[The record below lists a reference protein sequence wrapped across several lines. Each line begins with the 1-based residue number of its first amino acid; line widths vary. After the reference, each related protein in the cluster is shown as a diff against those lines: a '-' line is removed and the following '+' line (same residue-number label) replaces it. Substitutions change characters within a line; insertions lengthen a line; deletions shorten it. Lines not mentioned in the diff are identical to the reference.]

1 MTQRYGGTRSR
12 PPLPRAS
19 LDDTSR
25 ARDAS
30 SSSVSSA
37 MSSSRCVVVPLARD
51 SRAWTPRRGAT
62 TTARARSPKSM
73 RVGEL
78 RDALRECGE
87 WDAKTLGKSKK
98 KELVEMYEA
107 LERRRALGEVMRGV
121 GIDPTRLPKLPN
133 S

>member
-1 MTQRYGGTRSR
+1 
-12 PPLPRAS
+12 
-19 LDDTSR
+19 
-25 ARDAS
+25 
-30 SSSVSSA
+30 
-37 MSSSRCVVVPLARD
+37 
-51 SRAWTPRRGAT
+51 
-62 TTARARSPKSM
+62 M

-121 GIDPTRLPKLPN
+121 AEEDEAAAAEEGASAAARDDARDEREDRA
-133 S
+133 

>member
-1 MTQRYGGTRSR
+1 
-12 PPLPRAS
+12 
-19 LDDTSR
+19 
-25 ARDAS
+25 
-30 SSSVSSA
+30 
-37 MSSSRCVVVPLARD
+37 
-51 SRAWTPRRGAT
+51 
-62 TTARARSPKSM
+62 M

-121 GIDPTRLPKLPN
+121 AEEDEAASVALALRLQREWEEEGN
-133 S
+133 SE

>member
-1 MTQRYGGTRSR
+1 
-12 PPLPRAS
+12 
-19 LDDTSR
+19 
-25 ARDAS
+25 
-30 SSSVSSA
+30 

-62 TTARARSPKSM
+62 TTARARSAKSM

-121 GIDPTRLPKLPN
+121 AEEDEAPPSGTRRCPCQAKRRPSDCLP
-133 S
+133 